1 MISEITR
8 NVRMAAD
15 TGQKIAMFH
24 YQVLVNA
31 EKLKGLD
38 PVAFCKDVGV
48 PETYAT
54 EFRKMIS
61 LAKLMKEEGTSIS
74 LKSKP

>member
-1 MISEITR
+1 MINEITR
-8 NVRMAAD
+8 KVREAAHR
-15 TGQKIAMFH
+15 GQKIAMFH

-38 PVAFCKDVGV
+38 AVTFCKDVGV
-48 PETYAT
+48 PVTYAT

-61 LAKLMKEEGTSIS
+61 LAKLMKEQGSTIS
-74 LKSKP
+74 TK

>member
-1 MISEITR
+1 MIEEITR
-8 NVRMAAD
+8 KVRMAAD
-15 TGQKIAMFH
+15 SGQKIAMFH

-38 PVAFCKDVGV
+38 PVTFCKDVGV

-54 EFRKMIS
+54 EFRKMVG
-61 LAKLMKEEGTSIS
+61 LAKLMKEQGATIS
-74 LKSKP
+74 TK

>member
-1 MISEITR
+1 MVEEITR
-8 NVRMAAD
+8 KIRTAAH

-31 EKLKGLD
+31 EKLKGFD
-38 PVAFCKDVGV
+38 PVTFCRDVGV

-61 LAKLMKEEGTSIS
+61 LAKLMKEEGTVLST
-74 LKSKP
+74 K

>member
-1 MISEITR
+1 MIDEITR
-8 NVRMAAD
+8 KVREAALG
-15 TGQKIAMFH
+15 GQKIAMFH

-31 EKLKGLD
+31 EELKNLD
-38 PVAFCKDVGV
+38 AITFCKDVGV

-61 LAKLMKEEGTSIS
+61 LARLMKEQGSTIS
-74 LKSKP
+74 TK

>member
-8 NVRMAAD
+8 KVRMAAD

-31 EKLKGLD
+31 EKLKVLD